1 MCVQGKATISV
12 DEHSEKL
19 NLGET
24 VLIPAIANKVMI
36 ASKNCK
42 LLEVT
47 V

>member
-1 MCVQGKATISV
+1 MDKYSETI
-12 DEHSEKL
+12 
-19 NLGET
+19 NYGET
-24 VLIPAIANKVMI
+24 ILITATAEKVVI